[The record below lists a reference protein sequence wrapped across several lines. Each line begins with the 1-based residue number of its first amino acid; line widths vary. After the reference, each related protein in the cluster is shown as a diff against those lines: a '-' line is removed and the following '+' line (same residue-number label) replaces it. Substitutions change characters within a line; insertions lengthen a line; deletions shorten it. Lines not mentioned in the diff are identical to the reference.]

1 MNQKFKFAAVSLFT
15 VSILVL
21 SACSS
26 EQKIADPNAP
36 IQARVTPELG
46 LSPKATAATESVTE
60 TQAEKDQAE
69 VVLPKTLQAAVNSSY
84 RTIDNTKRDQY
95 RHPLETLK
103 FFGLQPNM
111 TVVEI
116 TPGAGW
122 YTEILAPFLASN
134 GQYIGAIPPVNGSSS
149 QNEGNARV
157 IAWLKSHKEFGGHET
172 IVDFRP
178 PSSLELASEGTA
190 DMVVTFRNVHNW
202 IAGGNEDAV
211 FAAFFK
217 ALKPGGVL
225 GVEEHRANPKSKRD
239 PKASSGY
246 VLEKDV
252 IALAK
257 KAGFRLEAKSEINAN
272 KNDTKDYTEGVWTLP
287 PSLHLK
293 DKDREKYLA
302 IGESDRMT
310 LKFIKPKK

>member
-1 MNQKFKFAAVSLFT
+1 VKQKFKFAAVLF
-15 VSILVL
+15 SFAAF

-26 EQKIADPNAP
+26 EQKVADPNAHSNLKVAP
-36 IQARVTPELG
+36 EMGATTPSNLT
-46 LSPKATAATESVTE
+46 STP
-60 TQAEKDQAE
+60 TQAEKAQAE

-84 RTIDNTKRDQY
+84 RSIDNTNRDQY

-116 TPGAGW
+116 TPGGGW

-134 GQYIGAIPPVNGSSS
+134 GQYIGAIPPAGDSAT
-149 QNEGNARV
+149 QNEGNAKV
-157 IAWLKSHKEFGGHET
+157 IAWLKSHKEFDGHET
-172 IVDFRP
+172 IADFRP
-178 PSSLELASEGTA
+178 PLALELAPEGTA
-190 DMVVTFRNVHNW
+190 DMVVTFRNIHNW
-202 IAGGNEDAV
+202 IASGNEDAV

-225 GVEEHRANPKSKRD
+225 GVVEHRADPKTKRD

-252 IALAK
+252 IAFAK
-257 KAGFRLEAKSEINAN
+257 KAGFKLEAKSQLNSN
-272 KNDTKDYTEGVWTLP
+272 KKDKKDYADGVWTLP
-287 PSLHLK
+287 PTLRLK

-310 LKFIKPKK
+310 LKFVKPTK